1 MEIFCYAR
9 KGTHLMILWI
19 VVSFQSALPQNDK
32 VNDWEN
38 SEVVQR
44 NREPARCTW
53 YPFPDVETA
62 LKGDPA
68 RSPFVKSLNGTWK
81 FHWVKKPADRPEGFY
96 EDNYDVSAWDD
107 ILVPSNWELEGYG
120 TPIYTDMEYPFPS
133 DPPRIPHDWNPVGS
147 YKRTFTIPKRWKGRQ
162 VFLHFGSVKSAFYVW
177 VNGRNVGYSQGSKTP
192 AEFNITEYLREGENT
207 LSLEVYRWSDGAYL
221 EGQDYWKISGIERD
235 VLLLSTPNVYVR
247 DFFIRAGLD
256 EDYEN
261 GLLHLDVDVNNALI
275 QEAGK
280 HTVEVRLLE
289 EKRMSPAIL
298 EMSRDVVLGPSEDI
312 RISFE
317 SIVPRPNKWSAETPN
332 LYSLVI
338 SLQDSAGNTLET
350 LSCGVGFRTVEIKD
364 RQLLVN
370 GVPVTIRGV
379 DRHEHDPIT
388 GRVVSKELMIK
399 DIRLMKRFNINA
411 VRTSHYPNRP
421 EWYELCDR
429 YGLYLVDEANIEAHG
444 SDPYNP
450 EKTLADK
457 PEWQEAFM
465 DRTVRMVERDKNHPS
480 VIVWSLSNETGY
492 GQNFRDTYRWIKQRD
507 PTRPVQSE
515 DATRLGGLT
524 DIYCPMYNTIDQ
536 IVAFAQSDD
545 PRPLILCEYAHAMGN
560 SVGNLQD
567 YWDAIQDYPSLQGG
581 FIWDW
586 VDQTFLKENEDGIA
600 FWAYGGDMGF
610 AGVPNDSNFCVNGLV
625 HADRTPHPHIWEVK
639 KVYQPVQIRP
649 VDMKAGTVK
658 IINAYDFVNLNTLRF
673 IWEIEGD
680 GRRIDSGELPKL
692 DVAAG
697 NSIIVDLGMP
707 EFEPE
712 PGVEY
717 YLMVRAL
724 ARHRTD
730 LVPMGH
736 TVAWDQ
742 MKLSVFKQPRVV
754 DFLKLPD
761 IALSE
766 NDDEIVLSGREFSL
780 RFGKESGTMDSFR
793 FRGTELVQ
801 SGLTPD
807 FWRPVTDNDL
817 GGGLAQICRV
827 WQHAGMNRRVEEVA
841 AQRIDDSIIRVD
853 VRLGLPDVGSAYH
866 TTYTVYGSGDVIVEN
881 VFIPGREGLP
891 DLPRLGMTMTLPGAF
906 SNVSWY
912 GRGPHESY
920 WDRKTG
926 AAVDVYSGTAWEQ
939 FHAYARPQETGN
951 KTDVRWIALTNDRG
965 IGLLAV
971 GMPLLSASAL
981 PVLPDDL
988 DWRKGRSQQHGGEI
1002 KPKDLVTLKL
1012 DYKQMGVGGDTSWG
1026 SRAHP
1031 HPEYRLPP
1039 QEYRYRFRLRPF
1051 SSGSW
1056 LRRMLEPPYT
1066 VPVKLSR
1073 LEWNLD

>member
-1 MEIFCYAR
+1 MEIVRYAR
-9 KGTHLMILWI
+9 KGTLFMILWI
-19 VVSFQSALPQNDK
+19 VVSFQRALAQNDK

-38 SEVVQR
+38 PEVVHR
-44 NREPARCTW
+44 NREPARCSW

-62 LKGDPA
+62 LRGDPMQ
-68 RSPFVKSLNGTWK
+68 SPFVTSLNGTWK
-81 FHWVKKPADRPEGFY
+81 FRWVRKPAERPKDFY
-96 EDNYDVSAWDD
+96 KDDYDVSAWDD
-107 ILVPSNWELEGYG
+107 IRVPANWELEGYG

-147 YKRTFTIPKRWKGRQ
+147 YKRTFTIPKKWKGRQ
-162 VFLHFGSVKSAFYVW
+162 VFLYFGGVKSAFYVW
-177 VNGRNVGYSQGSKTP
+177 VNGRNIGYSQGSKTP
-192 AEFNITEYLREGENT
+192 AEFNITEYLREGDNT

-221 EGQDYWKISGIERD
+221 EDQDYWKISGIERD

-247 DFFIRAGLD
+247 DFFVRAGLD
-256 EDYEN
+256 EDYKN
-261 GLLHLDVDVNNALI
+261 GLLYLDVDLKNALT
-275 QEAGK
+275 QKAGK
-280 HTVEVRLLE
+280 HTVEVRLVE
-289 EKRMSPAIL
+289 EERMSPAVL
-298 EMSRDVVLGPSEDI
+298 EMTRDVILGPSDDI
-312 RISFE
+312 HISFE
-317 SIVPRPNKWSAETPN
+317 STVPHPKKWSAETPN

-338 SLQDSAGNTLET
+338 SLLDSAGNKLEA
-350 LSCGVGFRTVEIKD
+350 LSCGIGFRTVEIKD

-388 GRVVSKELMIK
+388 GRVITKELMIK

-421 EWYELCDR
+421 EWYDLCDR

-457 PEWQEAFM
+457 PQWREAFM

-492 GQNFRDTYRWIKQRD
+492 GQNFRDTYQWIKQRD

-567 YWDAIQDYPSLQGG
+567 YWDAIQAYPSLQGG

-586 VDQTFLKENEDGIA
+586 VDQTFLKENEEGVA

-610 AGVPNDSNFCVNGLV
+610 TGVPNDSNFCVNGLV

-649 VDMKAGTVK
+649 VDMKAGFVK
-658 IINAYDFVNLNTLRF
+658 IINTYDFVNLNTLRF

-680 GRRIDSGELPKL
+680 GRRITGGELSKL
-692 DVAAG
+692 DVAPG
-697 NSIIVDLGMP
+697 DSIIVDLELP
-707 EFEPE
+707 EIEPE

-717 YLMVRAL
+717 YLMVGAL
-724 ARHRTD
+724 TRNRTE

-736 TVAWDQ
+736 TVAWEQ
-742 MKLSVFKQPRVV
+742 I
-754 DFLKLPD
+754 KLPVYKQARRID
-761 IALSE
+761 TTKLPEIALSE
-766 NDDEIVLSGREFSL
+766 NDDEIALSGREFSL
-780 RFGKESGTMDSFR
+780 RFSEELGTLCSFK
-793 FRGTELVQ
+793 FRGTELVR
-801 SGLTPD
+801 SGLIPD

-817 GGGLAQICRV
+817 GGGLARICRV
-827 WQHAGMNRRVEEVA
+827 WQHAEMNRKVEEVS
-841 AQRIDDSIIRVD
+841 AQRIDDRTVRVD
-853 VRLGLPDVGSAYH
+853 IRLGLPDVGSVYR

-881 VFIPGREGLP
+881 GFTPGREGLP
-891 DLPRLGMTMTLPGAF
+891 DLPRFGMMMILPGAF

-926 AAVDVYSGTAWEQ
+926 AAVDVYSGTVWEQ

-951 KTDVRWIALTNDRG
+951 KTDVRWIALTNGRG

-971 GMPLLSASAL
+971 GMPLLSTSAL
-981 PVLPDDL
+981 PVLPEDL
-988 DWRKGRSQQHGGEI
+988 DWRKDRPQQHGGEI
-1002 KPKDLVTLKL
+1002 YPKDLVTLKL
-1012 DYKQMGVGGDTSWG
+1012 DYGQMGVGGDTSWG
-1026 SRAHP
+1026 SRAWP

-1039 QEYRYRFRLRPF
+1039 KEYRYRFRLRPF

-1056 LRRMLEPPYT
+1056 LRRMLETPHT
-1066 VPVKLSR
+1066 VPKKLSR
-1073 LEWNLD
+1073 QKWNFE